1 MHKIKALDDYNNGR
15 ELQPYVRLPKPT
27 ENKASTASFAV
38 SGANEIKCKN
48 AVSDEGA
55 TESERQRIRLILND
69 PGAKAWVEASTGRA
83 SEDLRAAA
91 TLSNIL
97 EYSTRPLLTIPI
109 SVTQK
114 G

>member
-15 ELQPYVRLPKPT
+15 ELQPYLRLPKPT
-27 ENKASTASFAV
+27 ENTARTALSAV
-38 SGANEIKCKN
+38 PDANELKRKN

-55 TESERQRIRLILND
+55 TESKRQRIRLILND
-69 PGAKAWVEASTGRA
+69 PGAKAWVKASASSA
-83 SEDLRAAA
+83 SEELGAAA